1 MLWIC
6 AAHSRKIKQNK
17 GGKNT
22 RAQAAHDISDSYLAF
37 KILPCFALLCF
48 TGTRP
53 ACMIKKK
60 DLDN

>member
-1 MLWIC
+1 MQHT
-6 AAHSRKIKQNK
+6 AEKNK